1 MTDETRDALLLAVA
15 ETLMQLGRSVTI
27 IPGLPREQQAK
38 TWFAFDR
45 MHTVLARAKHERDY
59 PEDRG

>member
-15 ETLMQLGRSVTI
+15 AVVHAVALEQTECRGLSLLTL
-27 IPGLPREQQAK
+27 EH
-38 TWFAFDR
+38 W
-45 MHTVLARAKHERDY
+45 LARARHEIER

>member
-15 ETLMQLGRSVTI
+15 EAIAFQDGTMDDGARQYRVKQL
-27 IPGLPREQQAK
+27 
-38 TWFAFDR
+38 
-45 MHTVLARAKHERDY
+45 LARARHEIER

>member
-15 ETLMQLGRSVTI
+15 EAVKLMGREIKPHPTTPIS
-27 IPGLPREQQAK
+27 EQK
-38 TWFAFDR
+38 KSWKAFDDL
-45 MHTVLARAKHERDY
+45 HSLLARARHEIER